1 MAQNNNNGEI
11 RYLKPPTVEVR
22 KKKYCRF
29 KNAGIKYVD
38 YKDAEFLKK
47 FLNEQGKILPRRIT
61 GTSLKFQRKVAQAIK
76 RARSIALLPYVT
88 DLLK

>member
-1 MAQNNNNGEI
+1 MADNQNSEI
-11 RYLKPPTVEVR
+11 RYLNPPTVEVR
-22 KKKYCRF
+22 EKKYCRF
-29 KNAGIKYVD
+29 KKAGIKYVD
-38 YKDAEFLKK
+38 YKDPEFLKK

-76 RARSIALLPYVT
+76 RARSLALLPYVT

>member
-1 MAQNNNNGEI
+1 MAANQEV
-11 RYLKPPTVEVR
+11 RYLTPVAVDNT

-29 KNAGIKYVD
+29 KKMGIKYVD
-38 YKDAEFLKK
+38 YKDPEFLKK

-76 RARSIALLPYVT
+76 RARHLALLPYVT
-88 DLLK
+88 DMLK